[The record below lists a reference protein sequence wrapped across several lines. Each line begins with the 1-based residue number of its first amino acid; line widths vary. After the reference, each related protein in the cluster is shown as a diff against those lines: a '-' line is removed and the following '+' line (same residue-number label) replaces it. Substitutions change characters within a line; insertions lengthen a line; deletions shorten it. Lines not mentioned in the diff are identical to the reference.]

1 MTTTKLSEET
11 EQNPSEPHR
20 LAVLFKLYLQG
31 AISHIQAVM
40 RNTQWIFM
48 CGYLHYIYVFV
59 CAHCLAKTYRFL
71 PSIGQLSIP
80 NFFCQMYVC
89 NVTNKK
95 IKKKLEENLNVCTLK
110 LDFPLPGSVM

>member
-59 CAHCLAKTYRFL
+59 CGHCLAKTYRFL
-71 PSIGQLSIP
+71 PSIGQLAIP
-80 NFFCQMYVC
+80 NFFVKYM
-89 NVTNKK
+89 
-95 IKKKLEENLNVCTLK
+95 
-110 LDFPLPGSVM
+110 FAMLPTKE